1 MILLGFEDSAP
12 NAIRSLSGK
21 PFAHRLLHLGNMR
34 RTQCAFR
41 LEAADT
47 GVGTVRRR
55 TMPRSWSA
63 APALHTA
70 MTHAPSILLIDSSA
84 GDRTLAR
91 LLLERELPG
100 ATITMAPDALAVAH
114 ALEAGAPD
122 VAIVAADL
130 AWAKLDHLIAGLKR
144 RAPNTAIV
152 LFGHELDIA
161 SRALDPGLACEG
173 LVRKNSTGF
182 LALAAIITEVLA
194 RKNGA
199 ASAGST
205 AAAVSGPQ
213 ARSDHDLREIAL
225 VFSHDFREPVQQI
238 ARLASRAQA
247 AETTDGAARTLRQ
260 VLECAERAGNMLD
273 GMIEYLTVT
282 ERAARPYAVDLNLC
296 LDRALDNLRAA
307 ITDAQAEVRAA
318 RLPVFVGD
326 EHQLVHLFQN
336 LVSNAIKFRG
346 RERPIVTISCEP
358 HGDQWLLT
366 FQDNGIGIPS
376 EFTERIFD
384 LGRRLHT
391 REEYPGSGIGLALC
405 KRIVER
411 HGGRIWCV
419 SNEGE
424 GSTFYVLLPRQTD
437 EVTAPARS
445 Q

>member
-1 MILLGFEDSAP
+1 
-12 NAIRSLSGK
+12 
-21 PFAHRLLHLGNMR
+21 
-34 RTQCAFR
+34 
-41 LEAADT
+41 
-47 GVGTVRRR
+47 
-55 TMPRSWSA
+55 
-63 APALHTA
+63 
-70 MTHAPSILLIDSSA
+70 
-84 GDRTLAR
+84 
-91 LLLERELPG
+91 
-100 ATITMAPDALAVAH
+100 MAPDALAVAQ
-114 ALEAGAPD
+114 ALEVGVPD

-130 AWAKLDHLIAGLKR
+130 AWAKLDDLIAGLKR

-199 ASAGST
+199 APAGSA
-205 AAAVSGPQ
+205 AAAVSEPQ
-213 ARSDHDLREIAL
+213 TGGDHDLREIAL

-238 ARLASRAQA
+238 ARLARRSQA
-247 AETTDGAARTLRQ
+247 VDTTDGAAQTLRQ

-282 ERAARPYAVDLNLC
+282 ERPARPYPVDLNTC

-307 ITDAQAEVRAA
+307 ITEAQAEVRAA
-318 RLPVFVGD
+318 RLPMFVGD

-346 RERPIVTISCEP
+346 RARPMVTISCEP
-358 HGDQWLLT
+358 RGDQWLLT
-366 FQDNGIGIPS
+366 FHDNGIGISP

-405 KRIVER
+405 RRIVER

-419 SNEGE
+419 SKEGE
-424 GSTFYVLLPRQTD
+424 GSSFYVLLPRQVD
-437 EVTAPARS
+437 EVAVPA
-445 Q
+445 